1 MRVAGDVE
9 FDYDGALLMARRL
22 WALADA
28 LESVMAGREGAA
40 AEALVDWKGPH
51 ATSFL
56 ERIAVERV
64 DVNGVASQFREASYA
79 WAAAWKDAIDQQ
91 NRILQ
96 ARRWEYNKDHQG
108 LFGHLDGVERPHDPA
123 PRPLPAPPEFQPTGE
138 FEQYFR

>member
-1 MRVAGDVE
+1 MQVAGDVA
-9 FDYDGALLMARRL
+9 FDYDGALLMAKKL

-28 LESVMAGREGAA
+28 LEAMVGDRERHAA
-40 AEALVDWKGPH
+40 DALVDWTGPH
-51 ATSFL
+51 ATSFVSRMAT
-56 ERIAVERV
+56 ERT
-64 DVNGVASQFREASYA
+64 DVNGIVAQFRDAAYG

-123 PRPLPAPPEFQPTGE
+123 PCQLPSAPDFRPTGG
-138 FEQYFR
+138 FEKYF